1 MSYKRIKGILL
12 YVEQRGSGYN
22 RKHGDKG
29 EVMQEIWI
37 IFHQSV
43 YAKEARRTIIFS
55 LFSDVFA
62 RCPDLVFYGSVFI
75 FLTDRTETL

>member
-1 MSYKRIKGILL
+1 MSYKRIKGNLL
-12 YVEQRGSGYN
+12 YVEQRASGYN